1 MKKGL
6 DASTLKLIAII
17 AMVIDHIS
25 WGFFDFYSWQG
36 YMLHIFGRLTIPIM
50 CFFIAEGF
58 RKTHNLKRYILR
70 MTIFAALTVIPFY
83 LYFHEEYA
91 YRQNI
96 IFDYLLVLL
105 LLTVLESKS
114 LQKSAKI
121 ILSALL
127 VITSMVIGGWP
138 VMPMIYVLIFYYK
151 EGFKKQAVWFC
162 STTVALVLFMMV
174 SIMLNTR
181 YNFYP
186 MYNSWVWW
194 DKSYFLGFMLALPL
208 LKAYNGEKGSYPFG
222 KYFFYLFYP
231 VHFLVLY
238 GSKLVIN
245 HYGSYWLYVGLQ
257 LVCIFLVVFF
267 LVRVMFEKSSRVQ
280 NAAVL
285 FSAGGLVYTVAFFVE
300 TTAGTKELAYGAV
313 TFEYLGETGAF
324 LGLTL
329 FFAEFCHFRVTRL
342 FYLIEGIIFG
352 GSVLLVFTAEYN
364 HIFYTNISMDYSGDF
379 PRLVLEYGIG
389 FILFYAFLIITFST
403 FAVKMFLACRN
414 ASEIERKRISLLLI
428 GISFPWLATLIRSMG
443 LTGGY
448 EVSFLGIIFMTVF
461 AMRAL
466 LKYGY
471 FDSVQQAVTN
481 VLYKSNEGLLVLDS
495 EKYVLYFNNMVQ
507 QLFPGISEK
516 KPVEQVPALG
526 NMVKQFFDDNGLI
539 TENQGQNTI
548 EIHDRIY
555 EMKTEPII
563 EAGFTQGYMLRVFD
577 YTAHYQ
583 SIEALRKTAHIDALT
598 GLYDREIFK
607 QEITAYL
614 SEQGTGALMMVDV
627 DFFKQINDNFGHI
640 VGDEVLI
647 SLSNVIR
654 KVLKGEH
661 LYCRAGGDE
670 FMVFVRNTED
680 MDKIGQ
686 LAREL
691 NAVYQEK
698 AGSIAEGL
706 SSSLS
711 IGIARTASIPDNK
724 KQDEIFEVLYSLAD
738 KALYSVKENG
748 KNNYK
753 FYDNC
758 TLL

>member
-6 DASTLKLIAII
+6 DASTLKLIAIM

-36 YMLHIFGRLTIPIM
+36 YMLHIIGRLTIPIM

-58 RKTHNLKRYILR
+58 RKTHNLERYILR
-70 MTIFAALTVIPFY
+70 MTFFAALTVVPFY
-83 LYFHEEYA
+83 LFFHEEYA

-96 IFDYLLVLL
+96 IFDYLLALL
-105 LLTVLESKS
+105 LLTVLESKR
-114 LQKSAKI
+114 LRKPAKI
-121 ILSALL
+121 IFSALL

-138 VMPMIYVLIFYYK
+138 IMPMIYVLIFYYK
-151 EGFKKQAVWFC
+151 DGFKQQAVWFC

-174 SIMLNTR
+174 GIVLNTR

-186 MYNSWVWW
+186 MYNTWVWW

-222 KYFFYLFYP
+222 KYFFFLFYP
-231 VHFLVLY
+231 AHFLVLY
-238 GSKLVIN
+238 ASKLVIN

-257 LVCIFLVVFF
+257 LICIFLVVFF
-267 LVRVMFEKSSRVQ
+267 LVRVMFEKSSRAQ
-280 NAAVL
+280 NAVVL
-285 FSAGGLVYTVAFFVE
+285 FSVSGLVYTVAFFVE

-324 LGLTL
+324 LGLTI
-329 FFAEFCHFRVTRL
+329 FFAEFCHLRVPRL
-342 FYLIEGIIFG
+342 FYLIEGLVFG

-364 HIFYTNISMDYSGDF
+364 HFFYTNISMDYSGDF

-389 FILFYAFLIITFST
+389 FALFYVFLMLTFAT
-403 FAVKMFLACRN
+403 FAVKMFQSCRK

-428 GISFPWLATLIRSMG
+428 GIAFPWLAIVIRSMG

-448 EVSFLGIIFMTVF
+448 EVSFLGIIFMAVF

-466 LKYGY
+466 IRYGY

-481 VLYKSNEGLLVLDS
+481 VIYKSNEGLLVLDS
-495 EKYVLYFNNMVQ
+495 EKNVLYCNNMVQ
-507 QLFPGISEK
+507 MLFPGIVEK
-516 KPVEQVPALG
+516 KSVEKVPALG
-526 NMVKQFFDDNGLI
+526 DLVKPFFDDNGLLS
-539 TENQGQNTI
+539 ENQVQNI
-548 EIHDRIY
+548 VEIDDRIY
-555 EMKTEPII
+555 EMKSEPIY
-563 EAGFTQGYMLRVFD
+563 EAGYVQGYMLRVFD

-583 SIEALRKTAHIDALT
+583 SIEELRKTAHIDALT

-614 SEQGTGALMMVDV
+614 SEHGTGALMMVDV

-640 VGDEVLI
+640 VGDEVLV
-647 SLSNVIR
+647 SLAKVIR
-654 KVLKGEH
+654 KVLKREH
-661 LYCRAGGDE
+661 LYCRVGGDE
-670 FMVFVRNTED
+670 FMVFVKNTD
-680 MDKIGQ
+680 DTDKIGQ
-686 LAREL
+686 LAGEL
-691 NAVYQEK
+691 NAVYQES

-711 IGIARTASIPDNK
+711 IGIARSVSIPAMTK
-724 KQDEIFEVLYSLAD
+724 PDEMFEVLYSLAD
-738 KALYSVKENG
+738 KALYDVKENG

-753 FYDNC
+753 FYDYE
-758 TLL
+758 